1 MFLVVFSQIKQLA
14 AIRMSAT
21 TDINKKPDSIGEIEE
36 QKLKETPYCSNSQT
50 TDATVNFNFLDL

>member
-1 MFLVVFSQIKQLA
+1 
-14 AIRMSAT
+14 MSAT